1 MTTVVLAPLFASSSS
16 ALKFAFEYSMAQYG
30 LNILATL
37 AGNAPPAGRGL
48 VGLDGAAQAGMILR
62 EVFDLTDVQAYILT
76 AIFCK
81 SKTECD
87 CCGGLVDRPE
97 KRQAIKALADLCS
110 YVMSGH
116 IQNNRFR
123 EAMVA
128 RYFGDKCS
136 LGDMAV
142 RYRVDRDTAS
152 KHYGK
157 VAKWLKDNESLAR
170 MAIDNRLGEI
180 GMVGLP
186 E

>member
-1 MTTVVLAPLFASSSS
+1 MTTVATEPLFMSSDS

-30 LNILATL
+30 RNILATL
-37 AGNAPPAGRGL
+37 VGNAPPAGRGL

-62 EVFDLTDVQAYILT
+62 EVYDLTDVQAYILT
-76 AIFCK
+76 AIFCRA
-81 SKTECD
+81 KTECD

-97 KRQAIKALADLCS
+97 KRQAIKALSELCS

-128 RYFGDKCS
+128 RYFGDKSS
-136 LGDMAV
+136 LTVMAS

-152 KHYGK
+152 RHYSK
-157 VAKWLKDNESLAR
+157 VASWLKENESRAR
-170 MAIDNRLGEI
+170 MAIGDRLGEI
-180 GMVGLP
+180 GMVG
-186 E
+186 